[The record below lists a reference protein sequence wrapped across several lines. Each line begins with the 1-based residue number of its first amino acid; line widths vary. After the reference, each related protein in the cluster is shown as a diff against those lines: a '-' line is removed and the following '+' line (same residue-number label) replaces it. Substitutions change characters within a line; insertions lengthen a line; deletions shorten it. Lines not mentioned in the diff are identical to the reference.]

1 MMIGMKDESYDAPIK
16 RLMEMAKCKM
26 LYRELDEIR
35 RKGDYIKLDDIDGYE
50 GN

>member
-1 MMIGMKDESYDAPIK
+1 VDALIK
-16 RLMEMAKCKM
+16 RLLEMEKCQI

-35 RKGDYIKLDDIDGYE
+35 RKGDYIKVEEDGYE